1 MTLMTR
7 KEAAARLGMS
17 LPTLDQERSTGRLAY
32 IQRKPGSK
40 VWITEEAI
48 AEYLARATHQAR
60 PEMKTIKR
68 RRWAWPKKGVLHMKP
83 KRSLASV
90 ALELAAVLLVTA
102 LAFAWG
108 KQTAQ
113 AERGYTAIGGEYL
126 LLLLPAIYYTGKRTV
141 LDWITDLRE
150 LTKGRY

>member
-1 MTLMTR
+1 
-7 KEAAARLGMS
+7 
-17 LPTLDQERSTGRLAY
+17 
-32 IQRKPGSK
+32 
-40 VWITEEAI
+40 
-48 AEYLARATHQAR
+48 
-60 PEMKTIKR
+60 MKT
-68 RRWAWPKKGVLHMKP
+68 

-90 ALELAAVLLVTA
+90 VLELAAVLLVTA